1 MTADGNGGGRR
12 PLDRPPGE
20 RYAVPP
26 ADTGTTPPAS
36 GGSIGRSVAFA
47 IGGAFSALIVYGLL
61 AGPFAFTAGLVVAG
75 IFAGRMIG
83 LSARAGGG
91 TAITSDQSVLIAIVT
106 TLGWFVLAQLAA
118 WLYARNEGGVLPVLE
133 YLRDV
138 FGPIV
143 PLVAMGSVLG
153 AWWSAR

>member
-1 MTADGNGGGRR
+1 MTADGNGGGRP

-20 RYAVPP
+20 RYAGPAGDAGTEPP
-26 ADTGTTPPAS
+26 AP

-47 IGGAFSALIVYGLL
+47 IGGAVSGLVVYALL

-118 WLYARNEGGVLPVLE
+118 WLYARGEGGVLPILE
-133 YLRDV
+133 YLLDV
-138 FGPIV
+138 FGPVV
-143 PLVAMGSVLG
+143 PLVAMGSVLA